1 MAIFCLSLERRS
13 ATIRRVYIESVPN
26 RNSPPAVLLRESY
39 REDGKVRKRTL
50 ANLSCL
56 SDEVIEGLKVLLRG
70 GVAVASA
77 EEVFTVERSLPHGH
91 VAAVLGSARGSGAAV
106 WFASAPRDLQPL
118 LLAMLVA
125 RVISPASKLAT
136 HRLLHDETA
145 SSSLGRVLGVGQCSA
160 EDLYRALDWLHEAQP
175 AIEQRLARQHLSG
188 STLVL
193 YDLTSTWL
201 TGRCCEL
208 AARGHSRDGKRDD
221 VQIVFGLICTAQGC
235 PIAVEVFPGN
245 TGDPATVAAQVSKL
259 RERFGIEHIV
269 WAGDRGMLTSAR
281 IEQVLEPQGMDWVS
295 SLRAPQIAQLAA
307 ERGPL
312 QPSLFD
318 ERNLLELTSE
328 HFPGERLVVCRNPAL
343 AEERARKRTE
353 LLQATEAELAKVAAA
368 TQRARRPLRGQQA
381 IALRVGRVI
390 ERFHMGKHIELSITD
405 SSLSWTRKS
414 DAIAQE
420 AALDGLYV
428 IRTSVSAQQLDAAAA
443 VAAYKSLSHVERAFR
458 SMKTVDLQVRPV
470 FHYAAPRVRAHVFL
484 CMLAYYVEWHMR
496 ERLKPMLFDDEYL
509 EQANASRASPV
520 LKAVRSGHA
529 KAKDA
534 GKTAADGLP
543 IHSFRTLLQDLA
555 TLAYNITHTALNPQ
569 AKIILTTRPTAL
581 QHKAFTLLGLNPACT
596 Q

>member
-1 MAIFCLSLERRS
+1 M
-13 ATIRRVYIESVPN
+13 YIESVPN
-26 RNSPPAVLLRESY
+26 RDSPPAVLLRESY
-39 REDGKVRKRTL
+39 REGGKVRKRTL

-56 SDEVIEGLKVLLRG
+56 SAEVIEGLKVLLRG
-70 GVAVASA
+70 GVAVPSA
-77 EEVFTVERSLPHGH
+77 ETVFAVERSLPHGH
-91 VAAVLGSARGSGAAV
+91 VAAVLGSARGCGAAT
-106 WFASAPRDLQPL
+106 WFGSAPKELQSL

-125 RVISPASKLAT
+125 RVIAPASKLAT
-136 HRLLHDETA
+136 HRLLHDDTA
-145 SSSLGRVLGVGQCSA
+145 SSSLGRVLGVGQCIA
-160 EDLYRALDWLHEAQP
+160 EQLYKALDWLHEAQP
-175 AIEQRLARQHLSG
+175 GIERRLARQHLAG

-221 VQIVFGLICTAQGC
+221 PQIVFGLICSAQGC

-281 IEQVLEPQGMDWVS
+281 IEQVLEPQGMDWIS

-307 ERGPL
+307 EHGPF
-312 QPSLFD
+312 QPTLFD
-318 ERNLLELTSE
+318 QRNLLELRSE
-328 HFPGERLVVCRNPAL
+328 HFPGERLIVCRNPLL
-343 AEERARKRTE
+343 AEERARKRGE
-353 LLQATEAELAKVAAA
+353 LLAATEADLAKIAAA
-368 TQRARRPLRGQQA
+368 TQRKRNPLRGEQA

-390 ERFHMGKHIELSITD
+390 ERFHMSKHIELSIADAAFSWRRRDD
-405 SSLSWTRKS
+405 S
-414 DAIAQE
+414 IARE

-428 IRTSVSAQQLDAAAA
+428 IRTSVGAQQLDAAAA

-458 SMKTVDLQVRPV
+458 SMKTVDLHVRPV
-470 FHYAAPRVRAHVFL
+470 FHYSADRVRAHVFL

-509 EQANASRASPV
+509 EEASASRASPV
-520 LKAVRSGHA
+520 LKAIRSEHA
-529 KAKDA
+529 KAKDRSKIA
-534 GKTAADGLP
+534 EDGLP
-543 IHSFRTLLQDLA
+543 LHSFTTLLQDLA
-555 TLAYNITHTALNPQ
+555 TLAYNISHTTLNPQ
-569 AKIILTTRPTAL
+569 AKIVLTTRPTPL
-581 QHKAFTLLGLNPACT
+581 QHKAFSLLGLNPTCT

>member
-1 MAIFCLSLERRS
+1 M
-13 ATIRRVYIESVPN
+13 YIEFVPN
-26 RNSPPAVLLRESY
+26 RDSPPAVLLRESY
-39 REDGKVRKRTL
+39 RKDGKVRKRTL

-56 SDEVIEGLKVLLRG
+56 SNEVIEGLKTLLRG

-77 EEVFTVERSLPHGH
+77 AEVFSVERSLPHGH
-91 VAAVLGSARGSGAAV
+91 VAAVLGSARGCGAPS
-106 WFASAPRDLQPL
+106 WFASAPKALQPL

-136 HRLLHDETA
+136 HRLLHDDTA
-145 SSSLGRVLGVGQCSA
+145 NSSLGRVLGVGQCGA
-160 EDLYRALDWLHEAQP
+160 EDLYKALDWLHEAQP
-175 AIEQRLARQHLSG
+175 LIERRLARQHLVG

-221 VQIVFGLICTAQGC
+221 PQIVFGLICTAQGC

-259 RERFGIEHIV
+259 KERFGISSII

-281 IEQVLEPQGMDWVS
+281 IEQVLRPQGMDWVS

-307 ERGPL
+307 EHGPF
-312 QPSLFD
+312 QPTLFD

-328 HFPGERLVVCRNPAL
+328 HFPGERLVVCRNPLL

-353 LLQATEAELAKVAAA
+353 LLAATEADLARIAAA
-368 TQRARRPLRGQQA
+368 TQRKLHPLRGEQA

-405 SSLSWTRKS
+405 DAFNWQRRH

-443 VAAYKSLSHVERAFR
+443 VAAYKSLSNVERAFR
-458 SMKTVDLQVRPV
+458 SMKTVDLHVRPV
-470 FHYAAPRVRAHVFL
+470 FHYNAQRVRAHVFL

-509 EQANASRASPV
+509 EEASASRASPV
-520 LKAVRSGHA
+520 VKAVRSEHA

-534 GKTAADGLP
+534 SKLADDGLP
-543 IHSFRTLLQDLA
+543 LHSFRTLLQDLA
-555 TLAYNITHTALNPQ
+555 TLAYNVTCTALNPE
-569 AKIILTTRPTAL
+569 AKIVLTTRPTPL
-581 QHKAFTLLGLNPACT
+581 QQKAFSLLGLNPSCT